1 MNTMTTVSIKQ
12 MKHIPLWLNNSIGA
26 SLEAKSIASLDI
38 IIDLYMILCP
48 LYCQFQL
55 LSNQKKK
62 KEKKLDA
69 LCAYDLPL
77 SNIKKR
83 RKMQDLDVN
92 NARCLSLSLY
102 KKRDIYTFGI
112 NDWTERKNLLA
123 YIAFELFS

>member
-1 MNTMTTVSIKQ
+1 MNLINEHYDHCFHKANETYPLMIKQ
-12 MKHIPLWLNNSIGA
+12 LHWC
-26 SLEAKSIASLDI
+26 IARGKIYCESRYHHRFIYDS
-38 IIDLYMILCP
+38 MP

-112 NDWTERKNLLA
+112 ND
-123 YIAFELFS
+123 